1 MYVKNCWL
9 SINDI
14 THLGGGG
21 ICQKVALL
29 HITYLIK
36 WVTWGRERE
45 ESAPNPNNLVSLN
58 YTFLDIFVL
67 LCKPNRSPIDLPWCV
82 QLKFTSKTII
92 ASDRP
97 PADRPSMYALPHKKG
112 CKCHAAP
119 LLFDS
124 WRTIYALK
132 IVDRCSF
139 SFART
144 WHEFEWDQFVY
155 FQIWLQMI

>member
-1 MYVKNCWL
+1 MIFFKYMYVKNCWL

-92 ASDRP
+92 ASDRIGHQP
-97 PADRPSMYALPHKKG
+97 TDQACMLYPIKKVVNVTRRHYSLIPG
-112 CKCHAAP
+112 GRFMP
-119 LLFDS
+119 
-124 WRTIYALK
+124 
-132 IVDRCSF
+132 
-139 SFART
+139 
-144 WHEFEWDQFVY
+144 
-155 FQIWLQMI
+155 